1 MAETPCRNTK
11 IAPSPD
17 TTQRRYTG
25 VRGIWLNQHW
35 SNSQNSP
42 IGPGVQ
48 RMQRLQRAAMAR
60 TKPRNRAWQRA
71 GTRGLS
77 GPGPALGPALG
88 PAHAPTPAACA
99 ERYPDPPRSLAASHP
114 ATTDTGRQPG
124 AGTPPCSSL
133 RAMIVDHRAFL
144 AVAGFQR
151 VHDQGPRPPR
161 GPPVCQPV
169 PCSWQ
174 VTAGTHRQGR
184 RRLVGGE
191 SRRAGRR
198 PRRIRRR

>member
-1 MAETPCRNTK
+1 MK
-11 IAPSPD
+11 
-17 TTQRRYTG
+17 
-25 VRGIWLNQHW
+25 
-35 SNSQNSP
+35 
-42 IGPGVQ
+42 
-48 RMQRLQRAAMAR
+48 RLQRAAMAR

-77 GPGPALGPALG
+77 GPGPALG

-124 AGTPPCSSL
+124 AGTPRCSSL
-133 RAMIVDHRAFL
+133 RAMIVDHRASP

-151 VHDQGPRPPR
+151 VHDQGTRPPAE
-161 GPPVCQPV
+161 PPVCQPV

-198 PRRIRRR
+198 PRGALAQLGHPRGSTVPAVAERARLAARCTMFSHTPSPV